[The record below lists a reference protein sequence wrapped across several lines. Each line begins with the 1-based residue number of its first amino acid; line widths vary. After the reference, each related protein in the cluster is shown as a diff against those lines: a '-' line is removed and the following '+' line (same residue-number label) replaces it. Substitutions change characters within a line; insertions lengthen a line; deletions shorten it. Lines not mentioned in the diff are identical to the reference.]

1 MFGVLMPEIP
11 AEGTP
16 FFFEVMQPS
25 EHIISAIRSSGSQV
39 LGKCGIYPVFVRSCD
54 DDTLPYIV
62 VYSSGKSVNI
72 HKDGMTPMS
81 DSVCIQFCCETYD
94 NFTAVFEAL
103 LEVVEDFAENPPIG
117 MEVTSCTVS
126 SEEYDEDKS
135 GYYRDIILTIGEN

>member
-1 MFGVLMPEIP
+1 MFGVIMPEIP

-62 VYSSGKSVNI
+62 VYSSGKTVNI
-72 HKDGMTPMS
+72 HKDGMTPMR
-81 DSVCIQFCCETYD
+81 DSVCIQF
-94 NFTAVFEAL
+94 
-103 LEVVEDFAENPPIG
+103 
-117 MEVTSCTVS
+117 
-126 SEEYDEDKS
+126 
-135 GYYRDIILTIGEN
+135 